1 MVFGSIMIFILVFLL
16 GSLLWAVVAAY
27 VLSLTFPPTI
37 DERSAARVK
46 DAARLFWILYPAS
59 VFVGFSLLTGG
70 GVGRSMPPA
79 VAGLLLAGVPAV
91 VACLPLA
98 AVLAVECR
106 SIAVGVTPLLAIGLT
121 LGVTGAMTGFT
132 GGDFALVWCLI
143 APPIWLA
150 LTFAGVRWVV
160 RPQWP
165 LAKDPGTLCGSCGY
179 SLEGLTSALCP
190 ECGSPLPG
198 PADAAN
204 SAMVVPSAGHSAV
217 HGQ

>member
-1 MVFGSIMIFILVFLL
+1 MGFGIGLVVFLL
-16 GSLLWAVVAAY
+16 GSLGWAVVAAY
-27 VLSLTFPPTI
+27 VLSLTFPPNI

-46 DAARLFWILYPAS
+46 DSARLFWILYPAL
-59 VFVGFSLLTGG
+59 VFVGFTLLNGGRAVGTMQPVVTGF
-70 GVGRSMPPA
+70 P
-79 VAGLLLAGVPAV
+79 LAGGPAI

-106 SIAVGVTPLLAIGLT
+106 SLAVGATPLLAIGLI
-121 LGVTGAMTGFT
+121 LGITGALTGFT
-132 GGDFALVWCLI
+132 GVAFVLVWCLI

-150 LTFAGVRWVV
+150 LTFAGLRWVV